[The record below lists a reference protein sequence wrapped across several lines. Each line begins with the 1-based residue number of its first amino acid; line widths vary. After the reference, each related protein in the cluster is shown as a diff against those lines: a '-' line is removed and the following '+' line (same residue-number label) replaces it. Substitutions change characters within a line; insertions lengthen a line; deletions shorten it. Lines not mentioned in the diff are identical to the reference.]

1 MTGTPRPIAVDPE
14 RDLVLERITDLP
26 PEAVFAAW
34 TTPALLVQWFTPAPW
49 RTIAVDLDLRPGGI
63 FRTVMRS
70 PDGEDIDAGAGC
82 VLEVVANRRFAW
94 TGALGPDFRPHP
106 SETLAAMPF
115 AFSAVIDVSPH
126 DVDGVRGTRY
136 RAQVVHADAAG
147 RAQHA
152 AMGFTEGWGAAFD
165 QLVALMRGRG

>member
-1 MTGTPRPIAVDPE
+1 MSPAPFTVDAE
-14 RDLVLERITDLP
+14 RDLVLERITDIP

-34 TTPALLVQWFTPAPW
+34 TTPELMVQWFTPAPW
-49 RTIAVDLDLRPGGI
+49 RTVSVDLDLRPGGI

-70 PDGEDIDAGAGC
+70 PEGEDIDAGAGC
-82 VLEVVANRRFAW
+82 VLEVVPNARFAW

-106 SETLAAMPF
+106 AEAIAAIPF
-115 AFSAVIDVSPH
+115 AFSAVITVEAH

-136 RAQVVHADAAG
+136 RAHAVHADAAG
-147 RAQHA
+147 RAAHD
-152 AMGFTEGWGAAFD
+152 AMGFLPGWGAAFD